1 MARNTYFNQYT
12 AVASEQTLLE
22 DLIIES
28 IRIYGID
35 AYYLPR
41 THVNLDEFYA
51 EDASMRFDD
60 ALEMELFVKSYDGFM
75 GQQDFMSKFGLQID
89 ESITFS
95 VAQRR
100 FTQSLTTKLI
110 GEKGNN
116 LVTEASEDLR
126 PNLATDDYDY
136 ESIQTPREG
145 DLIFI
150 PMMGFMYEIKHIEN
164 SEVFYQLGRLYTY
177 EIKCDRHEYS
187 SEVIDTDISAI
198 DATEDNYS
206 QDLLGYEMLDEEGDV
221 ILVEFGT
228 ETGSL
233 LQEVYVNT
241 ENTVGADN
249 ENIQEEIGDE
259 DVIDFSE
266 KNPFALS
273 RTY

>member
-116 LVTEASEDLR
+116 LVTEAGEDLR

-136 ESIQTPREG
+136 ESIGSPREG

-150 PMMGFMYEIKHIEN
+150 PLMGFMYEIKHIEN
-164 SEVFYQLGRLYTY
+164 TESFYQLGRLYTY
-177 EIKCDRHEYS
+177 EIKCDRYEYS
-187 SEVIDTDISAI
+187 SEVIDTDVASI
-198 DATEDNYS
+198 DAVEDRYS
-206 QDLLGYEMLDEEGDV
+206 QDLLGYEMLDEEGDT

-241 ENTVGADN
+241 ENVVGADN
-249 ENIQEEIGDE
+249 QLIQEEIGDE

-266 KNPFALS
+266 RNPFALS